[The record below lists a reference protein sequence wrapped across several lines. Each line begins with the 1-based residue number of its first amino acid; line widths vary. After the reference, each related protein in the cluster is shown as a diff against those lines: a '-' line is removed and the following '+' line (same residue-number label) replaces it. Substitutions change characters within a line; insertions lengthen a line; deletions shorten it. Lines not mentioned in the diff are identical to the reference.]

1 MGRRVLV
8 NVLCGARLSLHAA
21 KRHRLGQPLHGFMM
35 LARPSDVQ
43 TLKEREQICNS
54 WKHPTQGFHAHVAYF
69 TQKRAVSSSTVD
81 GTSIS
86 STTRNKNLSEEERR
100 RLLSLVDTEDLRKR
114 LLSTGHDF
122 ISFQDAVKL
131 FREMGVVS
139 TDAEASAV
147 LHRLNSSGV
156 ILLLRNIVFVRPD
169 KVAQLMESV
178 LPLTLRGEH
187 DEQTAE
193 LRRLEHEKARIDEEA
208 HRKVRRL
215 LWISFGALSLQSI
228 LFFRLTF
235 WDLSWDVMEP
245 ITFFVSSTAVLAGL
259 LFFIY
264 TRREPSYVD
273 FLQSLYHIAER
284 GIIKKRNFDLSRLE
298 HLQRLRFCGPPP
310 PSQHP

>member
-114 LLSTGHDF
+114 LLN
-122 ISFQDAVKL
+122 
-131 FREMGVVS
+131 
-139 TDAEASAV
+139 AEASAV